1 MKAVKAY
8 SFARYGGP
16 EVLIPVEIPMPEVL
30 PGEVLIR
37 VAATG
42 VNPSDVK
49 NLSGHFGT
57 SLPRIPGRDYAGT
70 IVAGAGR
77 EGEAVWGSGPGFGV
91 DRDGAFVE
99 YLRLPSSWVAKK
111 PSSLSMEA
119 AAAVGVPYLTAWSAL
134 VVAGRLAPEETVL
147 VVGAA
152 GAVGRA
158 AIEIARW
165 RRARVIAASRSAS
178 VLAGTDGLVAAG
190 DPDWP
195 RRVLALTGGRGVDL
209 ALDTIGGPFFEPC
222 LNTLRSGGRQVAIA
236 SNPADVS
243 FNLVDFY
250 HGAKRL
256 IGVDSMAL
264 RGEEIAGMM
273 EELRHGFEEGRLT
286 APSVSIWPFASAR
299 EALSAVREEPGKKQ
313 VLVFDLPRSENAPRR

>member
-1 MKAVKAY
+1 MKAY

-16 EVLIPVEIPMPEVL
+16 EVLIPVEIPVPELL
-30 PGEVLIR
+30 PDEVLIR
-37 VAATG
+37 VAAIG

-57 SLPRIPGRDYAGT
+57 SLPRIPGRDYAGI

-77 EGEAVWGSGPGFGV
+77 EGEEVWGSGPGFGV

-99 YLRLPSSWVAKK
+99 YLRLPSSWVVKK

-134 VVAGRLAPEETVL
+134 VVAGNLAPEETVL

-178 VLAGTDGLVAAG
+178 VLPGTDGLVAAG
-190 DPDWP
+190 DLDWP
-195 RRVLALTGGRGVDL
+195 RRVLALAGGRGVDL
-209 ALDTIGGPFFEPC
+209 ALDTIGGAFFEPS
-222 LNTLRSGGRQVAIA
+222 LKTLRPGGRQVAIA
-236 SNPADVS
+236 SNPPDVS
-243 FNLVDFY
+243 FSLVDFY

-273 EELRHGFEEGRLT
+273 EELRRGFEQGWLK
-286 APSVSIWPFASAR
+286 APSVRIWPFASAR
-299 EALSAVREEPGKKQ
+299 EALSTAREEPGQKQ
-313 VLVFDLPRSENAPRR
+313 VLLFDLPMSENTPLRR